1 MTRRR
6 AIGSRTDEPSN
17 ESHKNKEGRL
27 VRCYLLGAGSEPRS
41 GRLSRGKLSVCTWRG
56 HFWRVGTV
64 LFRVRGT
71 GRGESVS
78 TGTDG
83 THFVREPV
91 LVEQPVTPRPRSY
104 ARNRRRH
111 ASRTRSTALGIIPR
125 QQGPARTVVR
135 PQVHSFEQESCA
147 SPRRRDSASTSQAMA
162 RLAHQNGLEPVRR
175 NSTRCRSPSSVSCGL
190 RC

>member
-1 MTRRR
+1 MACVATNERTISLLPGSPPQQQRVPTPSPSKLKKHTR
-6 AIGSRTDEPSN
+6 AQAT
-17 ESHKNKEGRL
+17 
-27 VRCYLLGAGSEPRS
+27 
-41 GRLSRGKLSVCTWRG
+41 
-56 HFWRVGTV
+56 
-64 LFRVRGT
+64 RVR
-71 GRGESVS
+71 VPN
-78 TGTDG
+78 G
-83 THFVREPV
+83 THTLV

-162 RLAHQNGLEPVRR
+162 RLVHQNGLDPVRR
-175 NSTRCRSPSSVSCGL
+175 YSTRCRSPSSVSCGL